1 MLNKFHIISP
11 CYNFQNYLDKCI
23 ESVELQEYPKD
34 LITMTIIDDYSDI
47 PLKTKEVTFSLKII
61 RNNER
66 MHPAFNRFIVY
77 SKCEDNE
84 IIIFLDGDDWLSDC
98 KCLSVLNNIY
108 NENDIKWSI
117 SNHKVYKDQKLKVI
131 PSFVNLPLESEKPKI
146 CHLRSGYGY
155 VWNKINIDWIKY
167 NNSFIKWMTDWN
179 ENIYA
184 IKNFGQPYKINS
196 SLCVYNQDSSKTR
209 KENNNYKEMINFI
222 SNKI

>member
-1 MLNKFHIISP
+1 MFNKFHIISP

-117 SNHKVYKDQKLKVI
+117 SNHKVYKDEKLKVI
-131 PSFVNLPLESEKPKI
+131 PSFVNIPLESEKPKI

-184 IKNFGQPYKINS
+184 IKYFGQPYKINS

>member
-1 MLNKFHIISP
+1 MFNKFHIISP

-47 PLKTKEVTFSLKII
+47 PLKTKEVTFNLKII

-77 SKCEDNE
+77 SKCDDNE
-84 IIIFLDGDDWLSDC
+84 IIIFLDGDDWLSDF

-108 NENDIKWSI
+108 NKNDIKWSI

-131 PSFVNLPLESEKPKI
+131 PSFVNLPLESDKPKI

-184 IKNFGQPYKINS
+184 IKHFGQPYKINS